1 MIGHLTRYIVL
12 PIIFIVSVSATSQSI
27 VDDLRSKLAEAE
39 NAGDS
44 IQLLYN
50 IYDCTPSAKQGE
62 ALDDLYSV
70 ALRSGDNHT
79 VNDVLKLC
87 SNFYSNNDSMQHVLL
102 DRAKKLPDSD
112 EKRSTEIFIKVR
124 LASKQALAMPEEQRE
139 AKLRDYLARHA
150 KSEELETYDRIEY
163 LFYLCTYLRLSSE
176 GELLTRY
183 FKELQDLID
192 KMPSRDIVL
201 KSLFYTQAAS
211 TYLVNDMF
219 EEAVVANKTL
229 LEIISELEEQYHAKG
244 RVYRNYDRSS
254 YICYRRLLRCH
265 DALTPEEVDDYY
277 NKIVELTKRDLSL
290 ANDFE
295 KRQRPTIYYLM
306 AKQRYSEAIPLIRA
320 QLDDPDNTRSEQ
332 LYLVEALLKAA
343 ESTGDKE
350 DMLIALRKSNDMLRE
365 RIDVKANES
374 YNELQLVYEVNDLKQ
389 VNDEL
394 VMANQQIVLNRHKEQ
409 LTYAIVSLVVL
420 VLLLIVVYLFY
431 HRSKRLTANL
441 TKSNA
446 MIIDERDTLKRTQKD
461 LIEARDKAKVATRI
475 KTDFVNNMSHEI
487 RTPLEAIVEYSGLIA
502 DCADDDK
509 RAYIKRFADVISLNT
524 DLLLTLVNDVL
535 DLPALENAKVSVH
548 IVPTSVQE
556 ICSVAIDNAARHV
569 KPDVNLLFA
578 NAGQDD
584 VNIYTDPHRVE
595 QVLLNLLTN
604 AAKFTEKGTITL
616 SYEFSSDRENLI
628 FTVTDTGIGIPRG
641 KEEIIFTRFEKLNS
655 TTQGNGLGLYISRL
669 LAGLLKGSLR
679 LDPDYRQGARFIF
692 TIPVNG

>member
-27 VDDLRSKLAEAE
+27 VDDFRSKLAEAE

-62 ALDDLYSV
+62 VLDDLYSV

-102 DRAKKLPDSD
+102 DRARKLPNSD

-163 LFYLCTYLRLSSE
+163 LFYLCTYLRLSTE

-461 LIEARDKAKVATRI
+461 LIEARDKAKVANRI

-487 RTPLEAIVEYSGLIA
+487 RTPLEAIVEL
-502 DCADDDK
+502 
-509 RAYIKRFADVISLNT
+509 RYIRDQYIFNNPK
-524 DLLLTLVNDVL
+524 
-535 DLPALENAKVSVH
+535 
-548 IVPTSVQE
+548 
-556 ICSVAIDNAARHV
+556 
-569 KPDVNLLFA
+569 
-578 NAGQDD
+578 
-584 VNIYTDPHRVE
+584 
-595 QVLLNLLTN
+595 TN
-604 AAKFTEKGTITL
+604 Q
-616 SYEFSSDRENLI
+616 S
-628 FTVTDTGIGIPRG
+628 
-641 KEEIIFTRFEKLNS
+641 
-655 TTQGNGLGLYISRL
+655 
-669 LAGLLKGSLR
+669 
-679 LDPDYRQGARFIF
+679 
-692 TIPVNG
+692 